1 MIPRQMRSVWFLL
14 ACAILVL
21 LIVFLAWPLINLLS
35 ASVATVKGTNQSG
48 WANFFAERKYSE
60 ALFNTLL
67 LGAIVTAAATFVG
80 VALAYFTARFDF
92 PFKWLIAMLPL
103 TTLIVPEV
111 IAAQTWLMMLG
122 NNGLITTLLGSAGIP
137 LPSFYGWPGL
147 VIVMTFIYYTYVYI
161 GTLAAIRGFD
171 VQLEEAAQS
180 LGTSPAESR
189 LRVMVPV
196 VLPAILATS
205 LLVFTLVV
213 GNFAVA
219 TILGHKVQLLS
230 VLTYLSFV
238 SEVGADPVMQS
249 TLASAS
255 IGIVAVVLFLQRWI
269 ISRKRHEIAQ
279 GRGARATRLQGLPAI
294 ALAAAAF
301 VIVIVSVLPLVTV
314 VVGAF
319 THTRGPVMYWGQFSL
334 ASIERVFINAPDP
347 IINTLLYA
355 STATLIG
362 IALSVVASYLVVKK
376 RNALT
381 PAIDYLIMLP
391 MAISGTVLG
400 IGLVVT
406 FNTGWLAMTGT
417 AAIIVVAYVVRRL
430 PFGVRNASSTLYN
443 IPNSIEEAS
452 ISLGVPPLA
461 SFCKVILPLM
471 APAIGAA
478 AVLTWTTT
486 VSELS
491 ASVVVYSA
499 GRETTPI
506 QIFRLIDTGL
516 NGRASAYGL
525 ALVVMI
531 LIPIFIAVKIF
542 KLELFAA
549 KG

>member
-1 MIPRQMRSVWFLL
+1 MIPRPLHSIWFLL
-14 ACAILVL
+14 SCAMLVL
-21 LIVFLAWPLINLLS
+21 LIVFLVWPLFNLLS
-35 ASVATVKGTNQSG
+35 ASVATAKGTNQSG
-48 WANFFAERKYSE
+48 WATFLAERKYRE

-67 LGAIVTAAATFVG
+67 LGAIVTTAATIVG
-80 VALAYFTARFDF
+80 VALAYVTARFEF
-92 PFKWLIAMLPL
+92 PFKWLIAILPL

-122 NNGLITTLLGSAGIP
+122 NNGLVTTSLASVGIA

-147 VIVMTFIYYTYVYI
+147 IIVMTFIYYTYVYI

-171 VQLEEAAQS
+171 AQLEEAARS
-180 LGTSPAESR
+180 LGTSPAKSR
-189 LRVMVPV
+189 LLVMVPV
-196 VLPAILATS
+196 VMPAILATS

-255 IGIVAVVLFLQRWI
+255 IGIVVVVLFAQRWI
-269 ISRKRHEIAQ
+269 IARKRYEITQ
-279 GRGARATRLQGLPAI
+279 GRGARATKLQGLPAI
-294 ALAAAAF
+294 ALASAAF
-301 VIVIVSVLPLVTV
+301 VIVIVSVLPLITV

-355 STATLIG
+355 STATVIG
-362 IALSVVASYLVVKK
+362 IALSVIASYLVVKK

-417 AAIIVVAYVVRRL
+417 ALIIVVAYVVRRL

-443 IPNSIEEAS
+443 IPSSIEEAS

-461 SFCKVILPLM
+461 SFFKVILPLM

-531 LIPIFIAVKIF
+531 LVPIFIAVKVF
-542 KLELFAA
+542 KLDLFAA
-549 KG
+549 K

>member
-1 MIPRQMRSVWFLL
+1 
-14 ACAILVL
+14 
-21 LIVFLAWPLINLLS
+21 
-35 ASVATVKGTNQSG
+35 
-48 WANFFAERKYSE
+48 
-60 ALFNTLL
+60 
-67 LGAIVTAAATFVG
+67 
-80 VALAYFTARFDF
+80 
-92 PFKWLIAMLPL
+92 
-103 TTLIVPEV
+103 
-111 IAAQTWLMMLG
+111 
-122 NNGLITTLLGSAGIP
+122 
-137 LPSFYGWPGL
+137 
-147 VIVMTFIYYTYVYI
+147 
-161 GTLAAIRGFD
+161 
-171 VQLEEAAQS
+171 
-180 LGTSPAESR
+180 
-189 LRVMVPV
+189 
-196 VLPAILATS
+196 
-205 LLVFTLVV
+205 
-213 GNFAVA
+213 
-219 TILGHKVQLLS
+219 
-230 VLTYLSFV
+230 
-238 SEVGADPVMQS
+238 MQS

-269 ISRKRHEIAQ
+269 VARKRYEIVQ
-279 GRGARATRLQGLPAI
+279 GRGARATTLRGLPAS
-294 ALAAAAF
+294 ALAAAAL
-301 VIVIVSVLPLVTV
+301 VVVVVSVLPLVTV

-334 ASIERVFINAPDP
+334 ASIERVFVNAPDP

-355 STATLIG
+355 STATVIG
-362 IALSVVASYLVVKK
+362 IVLSVIASYVVVKK

-400 IGLVVT
+400 IGLVMT
-406 FNTGWLAMTGT
+406 FNTGWLAMTST

-461 SFCKVILPLM
+461 SFFKVILPLM

-531 LIPIFIAVKIF
+531 LVPIFVAVKFF
-542 KLELFAA
+542 KLELFTA
-549 KG
+549 K